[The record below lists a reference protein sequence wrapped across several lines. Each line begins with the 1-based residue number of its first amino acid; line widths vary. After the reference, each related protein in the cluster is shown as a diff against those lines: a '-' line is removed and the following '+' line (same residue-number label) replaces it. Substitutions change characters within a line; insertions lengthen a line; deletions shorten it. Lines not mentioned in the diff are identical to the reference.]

1 GIIGFE
7 KAAKITFENIDKRY
21 KEISELKAYF
31 IERLKEIKDI
41 RINSGIEGF
50 SPYILNVSFL
60 GVRAEVLLHLLEESG
75 IYVATGSACT
85 SKSSAAHGSYVIKA
99 LGLNNREIESAIRF
113 SFSYEN
119 TKEEVDYTIDVLKK
133 SLMFLRRIKR

>member
-1 GIIGFE
+1 M
-7 KAAKITFENIDKRY
+7 KIWIKVIKKFLN
-21 KEISELKAYF
+21 LKAYF

-50 SPYILNVSFL
+50 SPYILNVSFI

-85 SKSSAAHGSYVIKA
+85 SKSSATDGSYVIKA
-99 LGLNNREIESAIRF
+99 LGLNNREIEGAIRF
-113 SFSYEN
+113 SFS
-119 TKEEVDYTIDVLKK
+119 
-133 SLMFLRRIKR
+133 

>member
-1 GIIGFE
+1 M
-7 KAAKITFENIDKRY
+7 DKRY
-21 KEISELKAYF
+21 KEVSELKAYF

>member
-1 GIIGFE
+1 M
-7 KAAKITFENIDKRY
+7 KIW
-21 KEISELKAYF
+21 
-31 IERLKEIKDI
+31 IKDI

-85 SKSSAAHGSYVIKA
+85 SKSSATYGSYVIKA

-133 SLMFLRRIKR
+133 SLMFLRRIKRWIIN